1 MAKGTYSSPMWHREG
16 LIDEEILLF
25 NKLYKPAYRR
35 FVDEVDTRDRYY
47 QLATVSDMP
56 AMSQVDELVPVPEL
70 NFETPYST
78 TVVPLSYKGKFKLA
92 FEAYKRDPEGLYKN
106 IPKLLSRAYMKSMD
120 GDCAGFISRP
130 DDAAFITTPDGIALA
145 STAHLT
151 AEGTFSNILSGNG
164 PLTYAAAQA
173 LILAIMQH
181 PDYNGDNMEMEGP
194 FYLCVPPALAAIAQN
209 IKNTIN
215 GGYRYDTADREPN
228 WVGGMIADVIIVPK
242 ATSNTAWALV
252 PVKENPLLLV
262 KGLGVQ
268 TVYTEDGD
276 DFSYNWSLMGM
287 YALGAR
293 RPQGF
298 GWSAG
303 DGS

>member
-1 MAKGTYSSPMWHREG
+1 MWHREG
-16 LIDEEILLF
+16 LIDEEILLY
-25 NKLYKPAYRR
+25 NKLYKPIFGQY
-35 FVDEVDTRDRYY
+35 VDKVETRDRYY

-56 AMSQVDELVPVPEL
+56 AMSQVDELVTVPEL
-70 NFETPYST
+70 SIETPYSSQI
-78 TVVPLSYKGKFKLA
+78 VPLSYKGAFKVS
-92 FEAYKRDPEGLYKN
+92 FEAYDRDPEGLYKD

-130 DDAAFITTPDGIALA
+130 DDAAFITTPDGVALA
-145 STAHLT
+145 SASHLT
-151 AEGTFSNILSGNG
+151 ADGTFSNILSGNK
-164 PLTYAAAQA
+164 PLTYAACQE
-173 LILAIMQH
+173 LILAIMGH

-194 FYLCVPPALAAIAQN
+194 FNLCVPVALAAIAQN
-209 IKNTIN
+209 IANTIN

-228 WVGGMIADVIIVPK
+228 WVGGSIAKVVIIPK

-252 PVKENPLLLV
+252 PVKMNPLLVVDGLSV
-262 KGLGVQ
+262 K
-268 TVYTEDGD
+268 TVYREDGD

-287 YALGAR
+287 YAVGAR